1 MRMSRWHH
9 ACCGINSPPT
19 RRYVFKL
26 AASADGG
33 KVAAACQLDQA
44 ADADQILLFDAA
56 TGQLAAKC
64 RGHTAP
70 ITDIEFFAA
79 EQGML
84 SCAQD
89 GTARIWD
96 ARAGTEVRKLKVV
109 NCNGSGAEV
118 YSAAIGLADTV
129 CASAASEVVHLW
141 DIGTAKRLHVY
152 TEAHTDIINKVRFH
166 PTEAHMLMSAGDD
179 NLVVVRDARILDED
193 ADGCLVAVLN
203 NEDGV
208 RDFSIIGPASDILCT
223 FSTTEVLRI
232 WSLETSTFG
241 TLCAEHSG
249 FRHDAVV
256 CDGDSCGYAVD
267 LFYDQGSQSSYALCG
282 SPAGSES
289 DARSVLALVP

>member
-1 MRMSRWHH
+1 
-9 ACCGINSPPT
+9 
-19 RRYVFKL
+19 
-26 AASADGG
+26 
-33 KVAAACQLDQA
+33 
-44 ADADQILLFDAA
+44 
-56 TGQLAAKC
+56 
-64 RGHTAP
+64 
-70 ITDIEFFAA
+70 
-79 EQGML
+79 
-84 SCAQD
+84 
-89 GTARIWD
+89 
-96 ARAGTEVRKLKVV
+96 VRKLKVV

-282 SPAGSES
+282 SPAG
-289 DARSVLALVP
+289 RLALYHVNMTECVHQSVFESRTSGHTGVVRSAVSLPSNRVITGGEDGRILEWVPSAEDGPRFLDSGYARAQAVRSRAGRQPAPF